1 MSVLGI
7 DVGGSGVKAALVD
20 LATGQLAVERRKILT
35 PQPATPAAV
44 AATVAALAAQFEPAA
59 GTGVAV
65 PAVVKHGTTLTA
77 ANIDPAW
84 IGCDAGAVFAAALG
98 RPVAVL
104 NDADAAGLAEMR
116 FGAGRGVTGTVI
128 MLTLG
133 TGIGSAVFV
142 DGTLVPNTEF
152 GHLDIRGKPAERR
165 AAAQVRKLAHLSW
178 GKWALRLSEVL
189 IAIERL
195 LWPDLFILGG
205 GVSRRHEK
213 FAPLLECRTPVVPAA
228 LGNDAGIVG
237 AALAASCDPAAGVSS
252 FSPSGR
258 PASRRTP

>member
-7 DVGGSGVKAALVD
+7 DIGGSGIKGAPVNLVAGR
-20 LATGQLAVERRKILT
+20 LATERRRVVT

-44 AATVAALAAQFEPAA
+44 LASVVELAEQFEAR
-59 GTGVAV
+59 GSIGVAV
-65 PAVVKHGTTLTA
+65 PAVVKHGIAQTA

-84 IGCDAGAVFAAALG
+84 IGCDIGHLLHEALG

-116 FGAGRGVTGTVI
+116 FGAGQGQRGMVV

-142 DGTLVPNTEF
+142 DGRLVPNTEF
-152 GHLDIRGKPAERR
+152 GHMDIRGKEAEHR
-165 AAAQVRKLAHLSW
+165 ASAQLRKNEGLSW
-178 GKWALRLSEVL
+178 AKWATRVSEVL
-189 IAIERL
+189 VAFEQL
-195 LWPDLFILGG
+195 LWPDLYIIGG
-205 GVSRRHEK
+205 GVSRKHEK
-213 FAPLLECRTPVVPAA
+213 FLPLLECRTPVVPAA

-237 AALAASCDPAAGVSS
+237 AALATSGDLPLFGARTGTAAS
-252 FSPSGR
+252 
-258 PASRRTP
+258 